1 MSNPASISAAN
12 STSEFQPMPL
22 DAQALSDATFQAP
35 ADPITVADQGATG
48 AIVDAI
54 LGATPGLTI
63 DYNSIVIVGG
73 PTSVGYYDG
82 SLSPLGIGAGLL
94 ITSGT
99 MPGTSNTVGWFG
111 IDNGMNG
118 DAALDA
124 VINPIFATNSYD
136 ATSITF
142 DFTVTDPS
150 ITGISFNIVFGTDE
164 YPEWVD
170 QFVDIAVVLV
180 NGVNVAYF
188 GNDPNAPLSVISQNL
203 AAGYFIDNGSGN
215 LPIEYDGVSNVLT
228 VFAPVTLGVNTITI
242 AIADTGDHI
251 YDSGLFIS
259 GLQGVTLPATGVSQD
274 IPCTEGNDDVV
285 GTGSSESLNGLGG
298 DDSLNGGG
306 GDDVIQGGAGSD
318 DILGGS
324 GHDVLDGG
332 QGHDLVDGGDG
343 DDLIQFSGDDVID
356 GGAGDDKV
364 FIDLSASAAGE
375 TIDLGSA
382 NPQTLADGSSLVNVE
397 QLVFTGGSGADTITG
412 GALADVISGGD
423 GDDVLAGGGG
433 GDTLDGGAGS
443 DIAVF
448 SGASTDYLITA
459 GANGSLIVE
468 DLRPGSPDGITTLIG
483 IETVEF
489 FNGTFD
495 PTPLVSHGETI
506 TGTEDDDVIN
516 GSVTVPGQGFATDFG
531 DIITTGDGD
540 DIVDALGGNDII
552 SLGDKNDIANA
563 GDGDDTITGGGRDDE
578 IDGGAGVDT
587 AIFTGNWADYLIV
600 EQGDGYLITDLRP
613 GSPDGEDQ
621 LVSVEFAQFADG
633 TVKLTIGSPVE
644 IGAGV
649 TEAQVIEPVAAAG
662 VTTVNGNFD
671 FSDADHDDTHTVSV
685 VATSGDQTGVTF
697 GASMSYDTNG
707 EDAGSVAWSVQVD
720 TAVIQTLGA

>member
-1 MSNPASISAAN
+1 MSNPASIAAAN

-54 LGATPGLTI
+54 LGATPGLPI
-63 DYNSIVIVGG
+63 DYHSIVIVGG

-332 QGHDLVDGGDG
+332 QGHDLVDGGNGADMVDYRAAAGAVTLDLNTGIHTGEAAGDTFTAVERWLLSNASDSFFGSAAAEQVDGYDG
-343 DDLIQFSGDDVID
+343 DDALD
-356 GGAGDDKV
+356 GG
-364 FIDLSASAAGE
+364 
-375 TIDLGSA
+375 
-382 NPQTLADGSSLVNVE
+382 DGNDSLRGLN
-397 QLVFTGGSGADTITG
+397 GADTIN
-412 GALADVISGGD
+412 GD
-423 GDDVLAGGGG
+423 GGN
-433 GDTLDGGAGS
+433 DTLQGGVG
-443 DIAVF
+443 
-448 SGASTDYLITA
+448 
-459 GANGSLIVE
+459 N
-468 DLRPGSPDGITTLIG
+468 
-483 IETVEF
+483 
-489 FNGTFD
+489 
-495 PTPLVSHGETI
+495 
-506 TGTEDDDVIN
+506 DVIN
-516 GSVTVPGQGFATDFG
+516 GGDGFDKIYGDAGNDTLTGGADAGDQFIWSANANLGSDHITDFQDG
-531 DIITTGDGD
+531 LDMIRLVGTGATQFSDLLIGTNGSGWATITLANGTVITLDGVLASA
-540 DIVDALGGNDII
+540 VDA
-552 SLGDKNDIANA
+552 S
-563 GDGDDTITGGGRDDE
+563 
-578 IDGGAGVDT
+578 
-587 AIFTGNWADYLIV
+587 
-600 EQGDGYLITDLRP
+600 
-613 GSPDGEDQ
+613 
-621 LVSVEFAQFADG
+621 
-633 TVKLTIGSPVE
+633 
-644 IGAGV
+644 
-649 TEAQVIEPVAAAG
+649 
-662 VTTVNGNFD
+662 D
-671 FSDADHDDTHTVSV
+671 FLW
-685 VATSGDQTGVTF
+685 G
-697 GASMSYDTNG
+697 
-707 EDAGSVAWSVQVD
+707 
-720 TAVIQTLGA
+720 